1 MTTADTTRNKSLQDF
16 YSAPDES
23 LYGQTFIADVIDCS
37 EAKLERDRWAG
48 TGIPFIKIGRKV
60 KYRKRDVLNWL
71 NQYQPQQLTSETKN
85 VAA

>member
-1 MTTADTTRNKSLQDF
+1 MDNQDTRNKSLIDF

-23 LYGQTFIADVIDCS
+23 LYGQTVIAEVIDCS

-60 KYRKRDVLNWL
+60 KYRKGDVLNWL
-71 NQYQPQQLTSETKN
+71 NQHQPQQSTSESKT
-85 VAA
+85 AA

>member
-1 MTTADTTRNKSLQDF
+1 METQDTRTKSLQDF

-23 LYGQTFIADVIDCS
+23 LYGQTVIADVIDCS

-48 TGIPFIKIGRKV
+48 IGIKFIKIGRKV
-60 KYRKRDVLNWL
+60 KYRKADVLDWL
-71 NQYQPQQLTSETKN
+71 NQHQPQQSTSESKN

>member
-1 MTTADTTRNKSLQDF
+1 METPDSRTKSLQDF

-23 LYGQTFIADVIDCS
+23 LYGQTVIADVIDCS

-60 KYRKRDVLNWL
+60 KYRKGDVLDWL
-71 NQYQPQQLTSETKN
+71 NRHKPQQSTSETKTI
-85 VAA
+85 AA